1 MPTYTITM
9 EDQHIVADSE
19 LAKRKGSSVG
29 VFANSI
35 TGVEGQVTVPA
46 AGALI
51 GYFANWT
58 LRSENG
64 ESYLFKGN
72 LSYINEA
79 AWNAEEMVKQVSV
92 DIGKGKTYILDGAA
106 ETTLNGRLLTM
117 KGVTLCPAGQ

>member
-1 MPTYTITM
+1 M
-9 EDQHIVADSE
+9 
-19 LAKRKGSSVG
+19 G

-35 TGVEGQVTVPA
+35 SGVGGQVTVPS

-58 LRSENG
+58 LRSEDG
-64 ESYLFKGN
+64 ESYLFRGN

-79 AWNAEEMVKQVSV
+79 AWNEGEMVKRVSV
-92 DIGKGKTYILDGAA
+92 DIGKGKPYILDGAT

-117 KGVTLCPAGQ
+117 KGVTLCPADQ